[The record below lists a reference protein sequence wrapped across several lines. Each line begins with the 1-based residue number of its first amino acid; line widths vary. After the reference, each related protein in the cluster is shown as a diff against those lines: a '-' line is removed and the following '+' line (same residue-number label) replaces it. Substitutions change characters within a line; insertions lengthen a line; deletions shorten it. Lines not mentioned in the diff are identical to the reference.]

1 MNIKLVVA
9 SNYNPMTV
17 SDLCIAFT
25 KSWTKDNHVLMVVIG
40 KAPRIFSNNVIG
52 TTKNAMRMYNSVI
65 KAIKANFR
73 EGSVRVDIISMCVI
87 TIR

>member
-1 MNIKLVVA
+1 
-9 SNYNPMTV
+9 
-17 SDLCIAFT
+17 
-25 KSWTKDNHVLMVVIG
+25 MVVIG